1 MLYAKGTIEEQ
12 HWSMLLPGTFLVSQD
27 GFVYHLCRHPSV
39 SSNLGAAHCMDA
51 TTPVTHPH
59 GTLDVTRPTADTLC
73 VRLSGQWIIQAAL
86 PSPAEVQAQC
96 EALPRVRRLSFAASD
111 LADWDSALLTFLLK
125 LTELCDQRQIAFDQ
139 AGLPHGVQRLL
150 ALATAVPERQDA
162 RREVVRESLLV
173 RLGQGVLTAV
183 ESTHG
188 LLTFLGQVALAFGQ
202 FIRGRARF
210 RGVDLWLIVQECG
223 AQALPIV
230 SLISFLVGLI
240 LAFMGA
246 NQLRQFGAQIY
257 VANLVG
263 LSMAREMGA
272 MMTGIIMAGRTG
284 AAFAAQ
290 LGTMVV
296 NQEIDALTTM
306 GLNPMEFLVVPR
318 ILALAM
324 MVPLLCIYA
333 DLVGILGGAVVGVGM
348 LNLGAAQ
355 YYQQT
360 LSALHLLDFVV
371 GLIKGSVFGILIAL
385 AGCLRGMQ
393 CGRSASAV
401 GAAATSA
408 VVTGIVWI
416 IVSDAVLTVM
426 YNDLGI

>member
-1 MLYAKGTIEEQ
+1 
-12 HWSMLLPGTFLVSQD
+12 
-27 GFVYHLCRHPSV
+27 
-39 SSNLGAAHCMDA
+39 
-51 TTPVTHPH
+51 
-59 GTLDVTRPTADTLC
+59 
-73 VRLSGQWIIQAAL
+73 
-86 PSPAEVQAQC
+86 
-96 EALPRVRRLSFAASD
+96 
-111 LADWDSALLTFLLK
+111 LLTFLLK
-125 LTELCDQRQIAFDQ
+125 LKELCDQSQVDFDQ

-150 ALATAVPERQDA
+150 VLATAVPEHQEA
-162 RREVVRESLLV
+162 RRASQRASLLV
-173 RLGQGVLTAV
+173 WLGQSAIAMTEA
-183 ESTHG
+183 TYA
-188 LLTFLGQVALAFGQ
+188 LLIFLGQVVLAFGQ
-202 FIRGRARF
+202 FIRGRARL
-210 RGVDLWLIVQECG
+210 RTVDLWLIMQQSG

-246 NQLRQFGAQIY
+246 NQLRQFDAQIY

-296 NQEIDALTTM
+296 NQETDALITM
-306 GLNPMEFLVVPR
+306 GLKPVEFLVLPR
-318 ILALAM
+318 MLALM
-324 MVPLLCIYA
+324 LMVPLLCIYA

-348 LNLGAAQ
+348 LHLGAAQ

-360 LSALHLLDFVV
+360 LSALHLMDFVV
-371 GLIKGSVFGILIAL
+371 GLIKGTVFGVLIAL

-416 IVSDAVLTVM
+416 IVSDAILTVI
-426 YNDLGI
+426 YDILWF

>member
-1 MLYAKGTIEEQ
+1 
-12 HWSMLLPGTFLVSQD
+12 
-27 GFVYHLCRHPSV
+27 
-39 SSNLGAAHCMDA
+39 MDT

-59 GTLDVTRPTADTLC
+59 GTLNVTRPTADTLC
-73 VRLSGQWIIQAAL
+73 VRLSGPWTIQAAL
-86 PSPAEVQAQC
+86 PSTAEVQAQC
-96 EALPRVRRLSFAASD
+96 EASPRVRRLSFEASD

-125 LTELCDQRQIAFDQ
+125 LKELCDQRQIVFDQ
-139 AGLPHGVQRLL
+139 AGLPHGVQRLV
-150 ALATAVPERQDA
+150 ALATAVPEHQEA
-162 RREVVRESLLV
+162 RREEKRASLLV
-173 RLGQGVLTAV
+173 WLGQSVLDLV
-183 ESTHG
+183 EATG
-188 LLTFLGQVALAFGQ
+188 ALLTFLGQVALAFGQ

-210 RGVDLWLIVQECG
+210 RAVDLWLIVQASG

-240 LAFMGA
+240 LAFVGA

-296 NQEIDALTTM
+296 NQETDALITM
-306 GLNPMEFLVVPR
+306 GLKPVEFLVIPR
-318 ILALAM
+318 MLALM
-324 MVPLLCIYA
+324 LMVPLLCIYA

-360 LSALHLLDFVV
+360 LSALHFMDFVV
-371 GLIKGSVFGILIAL
+371 GLIKGTVFGVLIAL

-426 YNDLGI
+426 YDILGI

>member
-1 MLYAKGTIEEQ
+1 
-12 HWSMLLPGTFLVSQD
+12 
-27 GFVYHLCRHPSV
+27 
-39 SSNLGAAHCMDA
+39 MDA

-59 GTLDVTRPTADTLC
+59 GTLEVTRPTADTLC
-73 VRLSGQWIIQAAL
+73 VRLSGQWTIRAAL
-86 PSPAEVQAQC
+86 PSSAEVQAQC
-96 EALPRVRRLSFAASD
+96 EASPRVRRLSFEASD
-111 LADWDSALLTFLLK
+111 LAGWDSALLTFLRK
-125 LTELCDQRQIAFDQ
+125 LQELCEQRQIAFDQ

-150 ALATAVPERQDA
+150 ALATAVPEHEA
-162 RREVVRESLLV
+162 RREEKRPSLLV
-173 RLGQGVLTAV
+173 WLGQSMLDMARAARA
-183 ESTHG
+183 
-188 LLTFLGQVALAFGQ
+188 LLIFLGQVALAFGQ
-202 FIRGRARF
+202 FIRGRARL
-210 RGVDLWLIVQECG
+210 RAVDLWLIVQASG
-223 AQALPIV
+223 VQALPIV

-240 LAFMGA
+240 LAFVGA

-296 NQEIDALTTM
+296 NQETDALITM
-306 GLNPMEFLVVPR
+306 GLNPVEFLVVPR
-318 ILALAM
+318 MLALM
-324 MVPLLCIYA
+324 LMVPLLCIYA

-348 LNLGAAQ
+348 LHLGAAQ

-360 LSALHLLDFVV
+360 LSAVHLLDFVA
-371 GLIKGSVFGILIAL
+371 GLIKGTVFGILIAL

-393 CGRSASAV
+393 CGRSAAAV

-416 IVSDAVLTVM
+416 IVFDAVLTVM
-426 YNDLGI
+426 YDILGI